1 MINSMSIQHK
11 LYSNINKSV
20 LSHIFDDFEASELF
34 MNLYI
39 LIQLSCSSL
48 FFSKLWR
55 RIHNQSTHT
64 LRTVFFFGDRSSTRF
79 CESIPDVFCNER
91 TKQREGAG
99 QSFVLFICVQGTE
112 RARAAA
118 WTALDTRVPQT
129 QPRKGNHHD
138 F

>member
-91 TKQREGAG
+91 TKRRCGSEFCSLHLCSRHRESQGSSVDSAG
-99 QSFVLFICVQGTE
+99 HKSATN
-112 RARAAA
+112 
-118 WTALDTRVPQT
+118 TA
-129 QPRKGNHHD
+129 KEG
-138 F
+138 